1 MYTIEFLA
9 HDECQWQSVY
19 AEAQRAAFEIVCAL
33 NYTGFSYRVRSCGL
47 DLTEQFENQ
56 ITLARSRGS
65 LPVVATADCLPNAS

>member
-33 NYTGFSYRVRSCGL
+33 NYTGFSYRVMSCGL

-56 ITLARSRGS
+56 IAVARSRRS
-65 LPVVATADCLPNAS
+65 LPVAPVAGGIPAAS